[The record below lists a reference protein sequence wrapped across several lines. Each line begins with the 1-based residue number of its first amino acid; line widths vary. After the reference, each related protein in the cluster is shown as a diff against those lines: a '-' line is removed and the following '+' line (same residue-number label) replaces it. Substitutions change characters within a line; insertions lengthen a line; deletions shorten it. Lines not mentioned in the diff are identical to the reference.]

1 MKTGRK
7 GQIGPMA
14 LEDIFPM
21 TIAIVA
27 VFIFIAYVYSTI
39 GNGLSNRNA
48 ESTYQMAND
57 ISDILYSRGV
67 FLYGNESGLFDSGK
81 LDEYAGSYSDL
92 ETAYGASGY
101 GFSITV
107 LDLRETER
115 KWDYSL
121 AATGINAPVAST
133 PIAIRYS
140 AGKVNEGLLEVCVW
154 KK

>member
-1 MKTGRK
+1 MKNGRK

-21 TIAIVA
+21 TIAIIA
-27 VFIFIAYVYSTI
+27 VFIFMAYVYFTV

-48 ESTYQMAND
+48 ESTYRIAND
-57 ISDILYSRGV
+57 ISDILYSRGA
-67 FLYGNESGLFDSGK
+67 FIYGNDSGLFDSGK
-81 LDEYAGSYSDL
+81 LDDSFGSYLDL
-92 ETAYGASGY
+92 DTDYGISGY

-107 LDLRETER
+107 RDLRETER
-115 KWDYSL
+115 KWEYSS
-121 AATGINAPVAST
+121 AVAGINAPVAST

-140 AGKVNEGLLEVCVW
+140 ADKVNEGVLEVCVW